1 MTTQADT
8 TQSRHSGPLAFGQP
22 AHRRP
27 VRLLVAVTVAVLCLP
42 AACTGSDDP
51 KARKPAAAHDY
62 WPTHGWRTAAP
73 ADHGVDPALPGRI
86 DRQAAAIPELRS
98 VLVVRGGYL
107 VVGRYYGGATATAH
121 QPVFSV
127 TKSVTS
133 ALVGIALRE
142 GHLHSLQQTVGEL
155 LADKL
160 PADADPRMATV
171 TVQQLLTMTS
181 GLPPDPDNR
190 PVGMLASRD
199 WVRFVLG
206 RRLLHDPGEVFAYST
221 EGSQLL
227 SAIVATSSGQTTLA
241 FARHHLF
248 GPLGIATQPAAEPV
262 DTPENLSVYLRAGFA
277 WARDPQGYHIGGGTL
292 KLTSPDL
299 AKLGYLYLNQGRW
312 DRTQVVPADYV
323 GASTRTHSAGR
334 DNASYGY
341 HWWVETVR
349 DHAAFFAQGAA
360 GQFIEVVPDLDLVA
374 VVTTSGERPLDRSK
388 TLINSLIVP
397 AVKQ

>member
-1 MTTQADT
+1 M
-8 TQSRHSGPLAFGQP
+8 
-22 AHRRP
+22 
-27 VRLLVAVTVAVLCLP
+27 
-42 AACTGSDDP
+42 
-51 KARKPAAAHDY
+51 
-62 WPTHGWRTAAP
+62 
-73 ADHGVDPALPGRI
+73 DPALPGRI

-107 VVGRYYGGATATAH
+107 VVGRYYGGATASTY

-142 GHLHSLQQTVGEL
+142 GYLTSLEQTVGEL

-160 PADADPRMATV
+160 PADPDPRMAKV

-190 PVGMLASRD
+190 PVRMLTSRD
-199 WVRFVLG
+199 WIRFVLG
-206 RRLLHDPGEVFAYST
+206 RRLLHDPGQVFAYST

-241 FARHHLF
+241 FARRHLF
-248 GPLGIATQPAAEPV
+248 GPLGIATIPAAEPV
-262 DTPENLSVYLRAGFA
+262 AVETPVNISRYLRAGFA
-277 WARDPQGYHIGGGTL
+277 WARDPQGYHMGGGTL
-292 KLTSPDL
+292 KLTAPDL

-323 GASTRTHSAGR
+323 GASTHPQSGR
-334 DNASYGY
+334 GGLNNASYGY
-341 HWWVETVR
+341 HWWVETVG
-349 DHAAFFAQGAA
+349 DHAAFSAQGAG
-360 GQFIEVVPDLDLVA
+360 GQYVYVVPELDLVA
-374 VVTTSGERPLDRSK
+374 VVTTSGERPASPTR
-388 TLINSLIVP
+388 TLITSLIVP